1 MATLSSIANRLS
13 VFLPEMKFPLLNFH
27 EPAFAYGPASR
38 NLHCS
43 PKLPPKHSRHI
54 GISRYLFLR
63 GQWRSLGGARTK
75 DSPPERF
82 KSIRFSAFEIRI
94 SARSRASVAQV
105 LALNFLAFGTFPF
118 SYTYGISRRS
128 RCRFLSPSLSLSSS
142 SSLLLSVS
150 CQLTR
155 HRMGIKLLG
164 K

>member
-63 GQWRSLGGARTK
+63 GQWRSLGGRARKILLRK
-75 DSPPERF
+75 DSNQFDFPQ
-82 KSIRFSAFEIRI
+82 FEIRI

-150 CQLTR
+150 
-155 HRMGIKLLG
+155 
-164 K
+164 